1 MTNDD
6 PVVKQYRDQIS
17 DLDLQLIALLNKRL
31 EVVDRLWRYKAEHDI
46 PMYVPER
53 EAQMV
58 AFLTQANRGPLSAD
72 GLREVY
78 RTIVETTKA
87 EATRLAHGAPRP

>member
-1 MTNDD
+1 VTNDD

-17 DLDLQLIALLNKRL
+17 DIDLELIALLNQRL
-31 EVVDRLWRYKAEHDI
+31 QVVDQLWRYKAGHDI

-58 AFLTQANRGPLSAD
+58 AFLMEANQGPLSDD

-78 RTIVETTKA
+78 RTIVETTKT
-87 EATRLAHGAPRP
+87 EAARLTKS

>member
-1 MTNDD
+1 MTTPSDD

-17 DLDLQLIALLNKRL
+17 DIDLELIALLNRRL
-31 EVVDRLWRYKAEHDI
+31 QVVDQLWRYKAEHGI
-46 PMYVPER
+46 AMYVPER

-58 AFLTQANRGPLSAD
+58 AFLTEANQGPLTAD

-78 RTIVETTKA
+78 RSIVDTTKA
-87 EATRLAHGAPRP
+87 EAARLGER